1 MHPHYAWHVSPCLTS
16 TPTLPCTPTMPTYT
30 TTMPVTYPHHA
41 LYLTMVT
48 CTTSIPDTYPYHTLH
63 GPPPCLIWTTTIP
76 DIYPSPRLACATTL
90 PDMYHHYACHVPPP
104 CLTCL
109 RGLWRSCMGS
119 EFSAGWDFS
128 SALLLSLGDP
138 LNLSR
143 FLYRSKGK
151 LIVAP
156 SLKNMSVDLS
166 HCLQILR
173 KSGTAP
179 LLLRDRRL
187 TQWFCPTYYS
197 NEESFHC
204 AIGTR
209 ATRKLNY
216 KVTSGFKARHRRGTC
231 EVLLSFPVFFNF
243 LFLSLIV
250 LLCAVRPFESLLL
263 WLTPSVIGGC
273 NPFRRGNDR
282 VENYKIKMNI
292 CHVHR
297 VSRKPTH
304 PLLSHCSS
312 LACTCS
318 SELPS
323 SCTQQ
328 ILPPSLLF
336 SLSPSKQ

>member
-1 MHPHYAWHVSPCLTS
+1 MPDMYHHAWQIPPPSHAPPLCPHTLPPCLS
-16 TPTLPCTPTMPTYT
+16 HTLTMPCTPPWWHVPPPYLTHTPTIPY
-30 TTMPVTYPHHA
+30 MDHHHA
-41 LYLTMVT
+41 WY
-48 CTTSIPDTYPYHTLH
+48 
-63 GPPPCLIWTTTIP
+63 GPPPCLTYTHHHAWHVQPPSLTCTITMP
-76 DIYPSPRLACATTL
+76 V
-90 PDMYHHYACHVPPP
+90 MYHHHAWHVYV
-104 CLTCL
+104 
-109 RGLWRSCMGS
+109 GS
-119 EFSAGWDFS
+119 GDHAWEVSSLLAGISPQPYCFP
-128 SALLLSLGDP
+128 LGDP

-151 LIVAP
+151 LIVAT
-156 SLKNMSVDLS
+156 SLKNMSVNLS

-187 TQWFCPTYYS
+187 TQCFCPTYYS
-197 NEESFHC
+197 NKESFHC
-204 AIGTR
+204 VIGTR
-209 ATRKLNY
+209 ATGKLNY
-216 KVTSGFKARHRRGTC
+216 KVTSGFKARRRRGTH
-231 EVLLSFPVFFNF
+231 EVLLSFPAFFNF

-250 LLCAVRPFESLLL
+250 LLCALRSFESLLL
-263 WLTPSVIGGC
+263 WLTPAVIGGC
-273 NPFRRGNDR
+273 NPLRRGNDR

-292 CHVHR
+292 CHVHS

-304 PLLSHCSS
+304 PLLSRCSS

-336 SLSPSKQ
+336 SLNPSKQ